1 MRIEIQDNIDQVA
14 NSLTRISRELVP
26 KAVVPAI
33 NRGVAKAYTLSVR
46 YAARDFGRR
55 NKDIKRLR
63 IVEKINAKRDNWS
76 GVVYFNKYN
85 EQMTVERFYTEA
97 DANSQNALP
106 PKGASVKGRA
116 FTFTPTRG
124 NSNSEL
130 WAKRENSRRRIG
142 NVWKSSKLHPLKY
155 RRSVRNAER
164 VARVHAR
171 KAKNVFNERF
181 IHEINRQLRR
191 AGLA

>member
-33 NRGVAKAYTLSVR
+33 NKGVDKTYTLSVR
-46 YAARDFGRR
+46 YAARDFGRLNR
-55 NKDIKRLR
+55 DIKRLK
-63 IVEKINAKRDNWS
+63 IVTKIRAKRNDWS

-85 EQMTVERFYTEA
+85 EQMTVEKFYTEA
-97 DANSQNALP
+97 DANSQNAFP
-106 PKGASVKGRA
+106 PKGARVHGRA

-130 WAKRENSRRRIG
+130 WAKRENSSRRIN

-171 KAKNVFNERF
+171 KAKNIFNAEF
-181 IHEINRQLRR
+181 IRLINFRLRQ